1 MIYGV
6 LSGLLMYEYM
16 NIFQLIMLQGNGYFC
31 EFFQWVCSGEST
43 TFLYVTNYHFWCKF
57 RAFSLLLLSG
67 LNEWRRCIA
76 KQLAVLIQKSLSQLI
91 LRIKIGRYLKS
102 LLVHITR
109 KILQDQEKQTKINE
123 NQIKHKQMKPKLK
136 PKNNNNN
143 KNRKNK
149 KLQKSL
155 CQKKK
160 LMLANKNCLAL
171 FVNGLQKRVKQTGFF
186 VEYAQCGSKKIVAVM
201 KSAFYVSNFKP
212 SI

>member
-16 NIFQLIMLQGNGYFC
+16 NIFQLIMLQGNGFFC
-31 EFFQWVCSGEST
+31 EFFQWICSGEST
-43 TFLYVTNYHFWCKF
+43 TFLYFTITFG
-57 RAFSLLLLSG
+57 ASLGLSAYFLLSG

-76 KQLAVLIQKSLSQLI
+76 KQLAVLIQKSLNQLI
-91 LRIKIGRYLKS
+91 LRIKIRRYLKS

-143 KNRKNK
+143 KNRKSK
-149 KLQKSL
+149 KSQKNL

-171 FVNGLQKRVKQTGFF
+171 FANGLQKRVKQTRFF
-186 VEYAQCGSKKIVAVM
+186 VECAQCGSKKIVVVM
-201 KSAFYVSNFKP
+201 KSAFYVSNFTP

>member
-6 LSGLLMYEYM
+6 VFGLLIYEYM

-76 KQLAVLIQKSLSQLI
+76 KQLAGLIQKSLNQLI
-91 LRIKIGRYLKS
+91 LRIKIRRYLKS

-123 NQIKHKQMKPKLK
+123 NQIKHKQIKPKLK
-136 PKNNNNN
+136 PKKNNNH
-143 KNRKNK
+143 KNRKSK
-149 KLQKSL
+149 KSQKNL

-171 FVNGLQKRVKQTGFF
+171 FANGLQKRVKQTGFF
-186 VEYAQCGSKKIVAVM
+186 VECAQCGSKKIVVVM
-201 KSAFYVSNFKP
+201 KSYVSNFTP

>member
-1 MIYGV
+1 MGIFVSFFSGYALVKVQHFFILLTITFGASLG
-6 LSGLLMYEYM
+6 LSA
-16 NIFQLIMLQGNGYFC
+16 YF
-31 EFFQWVCSGEST
+31 
-43 TFLYVTNYHFWCKF
+43 
-57 RAFSLLLLSG
+57 LLSG

-76 KQLAVLIQKSLSQLI
+76 KQLAVLIQNFLNQLI

-109 KILQDQEKQTKINE
+109 KTKINE
-123 NQIKHKQMKPKLK
+123 NQIRHKQIKPKLK

-149 KLQKSL
+149 KSQKNI

-201 KSAFYVSNFKP
+201 KSAFYVSNFTP